1 MAVTVG
7 DLTVDVEAVKDCIVV
22 VLGEE
27 YIDCAVDV
35 LAVVNIEEVTFLL
48 VVEVVRGVAGDTVA
62 PVDAKDKLVDA
73 LELGGL

>member
-7 DLTVDVEAVKDCIVV
+7 DLTADVEAVKDCIVV

-27 YIDCAVDV
+27 DIDCAVDV
-35 LAVVNIEEVTFLL
+35 LAVVNVKEVKFLL

-62 PVDAKDKLVDA
+62 TVDAEDKLVDA